1 MAITQER
8 PIFPTTRDT
17 QRSRRPHKFVKR
29 SIDVAIA
36 SVGFVLTAPL
46 FLLLV
51 VAIRLDS
58 PGPAFFH
65 QIRVGRYGDPFTI
78 LKFRTM
84 RDEADEGVHER
95 HLKRLL
101 DPSHSRTLAIRLDN
115 DPRITRT
122 GRFLRK
128 WSLDELPNL
137 WNVLKGDMSMVG
149 PRPLVP
155 YELEALDEAALSR
168 LDVMPGVTGLAQV
181 NGRLEVSLQ
190 QRADYDIEY
199 AAQYSIPRDLSI
211 LVRTVPTL
219 LNRKGI

>member
-1 MAITQER
+1 VVTAQEEL
-8 PIFPTTRDT
+8 IFLTTRDT
-17 QRSRRPHKFVKR
+17 QRSRRPCEFVKR
-29 SIDVAIA
+29 SIDIAIA
-36 SVGFVLTAPL
+36 SVGLLLTAPL
-46 FLLLV
+46 LLLLA
-51 VAIRLDS
+51 VAVRLDS

-84 RDEADEGVHER
+84 GEKADEGVHER
-95 HLKRLL
+95 HLKRPL
-101 DPSHSRTLAIRLDN
+101 DPSNARTLAIRLDN

-122 GRFLRK
+122 GRFLRR

-155 YELEALDEAALSR
+155 YEVEALEGTSLSR
-168 LDVMPGVTGLAQV
+168 LNVRPGVTGLAQV
-181 NGRLEVSLQ
+181 NGRLDASLQ
-190 QRADYDIEY
+190 QRTDYDVEY
-199 AAQYSIPRDLSI
+199 AESCSIPRDSSI
-211 LVRTVPTL
+211 LVKTVPTL